1 MKRPSD
7 NLFSNLVK
15 CLNAKVSFDQVN
27 TFKDHKKA
35 SAPSTHKAPFS
46 HSKPAQASKPSMKAL
61 AGKKRA

>member
-1 MKRPSD
+1 MKRNNS

-15 CLNAKVSFDQVN
+15 CLNAKVDFDQVT

-35 SAPSTHKAPFS
+35 STAPKHKGPFS
-46 HSKPAQASKPSMKAL
+46 QSKPAQASRPSMKAS

>member
-15 CLNAKVSFDQVN
+15 CLNAKVSFDQVT

-35 SAPSTHKAPFS
+35 SVPSTHKAPFS
-46 HSKPAQASKPSMKAL
+46 PASPKSAPRSMKAKT
-61 AGKKRA
+61 GKKFA

>member
-15 CLNAKVSFDQVN
+15 CLNAKVDFDQVT

-35 SAPSTHKAPFS
+35 SSSPAHKAPFS
-46 HSKPAQASKPSMKAL
+46 QAKPAQASRPSMKASS
-61 AGKKRA
+61 GKKRA

>member
-15 CLNAKVSFDQVN
+15 CLNAKVSFDQVT

-35 SAPSTHKAPFS
+35 STPSTHKAPFS